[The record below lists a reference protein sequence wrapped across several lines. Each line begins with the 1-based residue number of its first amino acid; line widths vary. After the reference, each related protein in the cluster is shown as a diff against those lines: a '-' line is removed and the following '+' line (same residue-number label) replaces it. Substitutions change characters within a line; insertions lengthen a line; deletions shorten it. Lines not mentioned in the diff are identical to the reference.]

1 MSESSASYRNDGQIR
16 NDGALINAL
25 TGLGTARS
33 KIENTRIG
41 YAQLL
46 SQVELETLYQFG
58 LPRRIVDAIANECT
72 RELVTIKLG
81 AELEVDENDIL
92 PPFDENLKQSY
103 FHHAL
108 SEVTKYQRLYGGA
121 GLLLLCDDGLPP
133 DQPVD
138 ETNLRAVVDYIPLSR
153 YELIPEDFTITDYSK
168 PEFYRITTS
177 QKLTELQTSSYTNV
191 RVHSSR
197 VARFDG
203 MWLPWHLRSRNQGW
217 GQSVITSI
225 WYAMKKYWTAQDG
238 LVEIAQ
244 DADLFVHRIPGLFQ
258 RIAAGN
264 ESDLKKRLEANA
276 LSRSV
281 YGGLAIDTEEEV
293 NYLNRSL
300 SGIKDAL
307 DPFLQE
313 IAMALGWPMSILT
326 GDSPGG
332 MGKEGRFEERQWA
345 HLIEDWQQNYL
356 LKPVTQVFDLILK
369 SKEGPTRGVPPENWS
384 VHFPSIFVETDKEKA
399 DLRLTMAQVD
409 AQYIQLGVLN
419 PIEVRQSRWGET
431 EYSLET
437 SLNEQVSNQLEASAN
452 AQFETQMLG
461 YAAQTEAYTN
471 PPPAEEGGDQEEQSE
486 PQSATTA
493 GGNAATQTTQ
503 PQNARKTDS
512 FEVYEP
518 QNLRLRVNYDAGEGI
533 KIGHPV
539 GPDGQRLDGATTAPL
554 MVFGPNRS
562 RTYKVYRARFDV
574 EGESV
579 EGPYVAAFA
588 SLRAARLA
596 TQRLYP
602 RHNKVSLSPI
612 SDGELETLQ
621 INWGQY

>member
-1 MSESSASYRNDGQIR
+1 MAEFTDDYRNDGQVR

-25 TGLGTARS
+25 TGLGTTKS
-33 KIENTRIG
+33 KIEYARVGT
-41 YAQLL
+41 AQLI
-46 SQVELETLYQFG
+46 SQTEVEQLYSYG
-58 LPRRIVDAIANECT
+58 LVRRIVDAIANECT
-72 RELVTIKLG
+72 RELSTIKLG

-92 PPFDENLKQSY
+92 PPFDENLKQTY

-108 SEVTKYQRLYGGA
+108 AEVVKLQRLYGGA
-121 GLLLLCDDGLPP
+121 GLLLLCDDGQEP

-138 ETNLRAVVDYIPLSR
+138 ETKLRAVVDYIPLSR
-153 YELIPEDFTITDYSK
+153 YELIPEDFTITDYSN
-168 PEFYRITTS
+168 PEYYRITTS
-177 QKLTELQTSSYTNV
+177 QRLVDGQENNYTNL

-203 MWLPWHLRSRNQGW
+203 MWLPWHLRSRNTGW
-217 GQSVITSI
+217 GQSVIGSV
-225 WYAMKKYWTAQDG
+225 WYALKKYWTAQDG

-244 DADLFVHRIPGLFQ
+244 DADIFVHKIPGLFQ
-258 RIAAGN
+258 RIASGN
-264 ESDLKKRLEANA
+264 ESDLKKRLEANS

-293 NYLNRSL
+293 DYLNRSL

-313 IAMALGWPMSILT
+313 IGMALGWPMSILT

-345 HLIEDWQQNYL
+345 HIIEDWQQNYM

-369 SKEGPTRGVPPENWS
+369 SKEGPTKGIPPENWS
-384 VHFPSIFVETDKEKA
+384 VHFPSVFVETDKEKA

-419 PIEVRQSRWGET
+419 PIEVRESRWGET
-431 EYSLET
+431 EYQLET

-461 YAAQTEAYTN
+461 YAAQVDAYQNPQGAEGEAPDDTE
-471 PPPAEEGGDQEEQSE
+471 Q
-486 PQSATTA
+486 PQGATTA
-493 GGNAATQTTQ
+493 GGNAATQTAQ

-518 QNLRLRVNYDAGEGI
+518 QNLRLRVTHDAGEGI

-539 GPDGQRLDGATTAPL
+539 GPDGQRLDGATSAPL

-562 RTYKVYRARFDV
+562 RTYKVYRARFDI

-588 SLRAARLA
+588 SQRAARLA

-621 INWGQY
+621 ITWGTY

>member
-1 MSESSASYRNDGQIR
+1 MSEVTDSYR

-25 TGLGTARS
+25 TGLGTTKA

-41 YAQLL
+41 YAPAF
-46 SQVELETLYQFG
+46 SQVEAETLYQYG
-58 LPRRIVDAIANECT
+58 LTRRIVDAVANECT
-72 RELVTIKLG
+72 RELTTIKLG
-81 AELEVDENDIL
+81 AEIEADENEIL
-92 PPFDENLKQSY
+92 PPFDEFLKASY

-108 SEVTKYQRLYGGA
+108 SEVVKLQRLYGGA

-138 ETNLRAVVDYIPLSR
+138 ETKLRAVVDYIPLSR
-153 YELIPEDFTITDYSK
+153 YELVPQDFTITDYSK
-168 PEFYRITTS
+168 PEFYLVTTN
-177 QKLTELQTSSYTNV
+177 QRLTEVQEENYVNLK
-191 RVHSSR
+191 VHHSR

-203 MWLPWHLRSRNQGW
+203 LWLPWHLRVRNQGW
-217 GQSVITSI
+217 GQSVIGSI
-225 WYAMKKYWTAQDG
+225 YYALKKYWTAQDG

-244 DADLFVHRIPGLFQ
+244 DADLFVHKIPGLFQ

-264 ESDLKKRLEANA
+264 ESDLKKRLEANS

-293 NYLNRSL
+293 DYLNRSL

-345 HLIEDWQQNYL
+345 HIIEDWQQNYM
-356 LKPVTQVFDLILK
+356 LKPITQVFDLILK
-369 SKEGPTRGVPPENWS
+369 SKEGPTQALPPENWS
-384 VHFPSIFVETDKEKA
+384 VHFPSVFVETDKEKA
-399 DLRLTMAQVD
+399 ELRLSMAQVD
-409 AQYIQLGVLN
+409 AQYLQLGVLN
-419 PIEVRQSRWGET
+419 PIEIRESRWGET
-431 EYSLET
+431 EYQIET
-437 SLNEQVSNQLEASAN
+437 TLNEAVSNQLEASAN

-461 YAAQTEAYTN
+461 YAAQAEAYQN
-471 PPPAEEGGDQEEQSE
+471 PEPEQEGAPGEEQQA
-486 PQSATTA
+486 QSATTA
-493 GGNAATQTTQ
+493 GGDAGTQTAQ

-512 FEVYEP
+512 FEVYNQ
-518 QNLRLRVNYDAGEGI
+518 QNLRLRVTHDAGEGI

-539 GPDGQRLDGATTAPL
+539 GPDGQRLDGAATAPL
-554 MVFGPNRS
+554 MVFGPHRS
-562 RTYKVYRARFDV
+562 RSYKVYRARFDI

-579 EGPYVAAFA
+579 EGPYVAAFS

-596 TQRLYP
+596 TQKLYP

-612 SDGELETLQ
+612 SDGELESLQ
-621 INWGQY
+621 IGWGTY